1 MWPMNG
7 ERVMQP
13 REQCRWVVVA
23 HHLIRSALCLWLLA
37 ACNADGPDPSHA
49 TTIVDVIDGDT
60 VVVAFPAGEVET
72 IRLLG
77 VDTPETVDPSRPIQC
92 FGAEASAFV
101 REQLPVGT
109 AVRLERDIEARDHFG
124 RLLAYVFRADNDL
137 FINYELLGRGFAD
150 LAIYQPNDAYLES
163 FDAATISARTRT
175 IGLWKA
181 CGSADLALDP
191 PPIRAD

>member
-1 MWPMNG
+1 MNG
-7 ERVMQP
+7 ERVMQQ
-13 REQCRWVVVA
+13 REQRRWVVVA
-23 HHLIRSALCLWLLA
+23 HDLLRSALSLWFLA
-37 ACNADGPDPSHA
+37 ACSADAPAPSHA

-60 VVVAFPAGEVET
+60 VVVAFPAGEIET

-109 AVRLERDIEARDHFG
+109 AVRLERDVEARDHFG

-175 IGLWKA
+175 VGLWKV

-191 PPIRAD
+191 APIRAD